1 MVSSMMNNDNKLSW
15 QQLNENKVT
24 LRLLLSGRASESEIQ
39 RSEVLFLVGFGIF
52 LCPTLVT
59 FLSAKIFYLVPQG
72 TLPTT
77 VISNVVEN
85 VVPAIIKSVDEKEK
99 HGLDVLISTENLG
112 KPLFLREAEFVR
124 FCLKISSNIL
134 NR

>member
-52 LCPTLVT
+52 L
-59 FLSAKIFYLVPQG
+59 SHARD
-72 TLPTT
+72 
-77 VISNVVEN
+77 IS
-85 VVPAIIKSVDEKEK
+85 
-99 HGLDVLISTENLG
+99 L
-112 KPLFLREAEFVR
+112 
-124 FCLKISSNIL
+124 C
-134 NR
+134 